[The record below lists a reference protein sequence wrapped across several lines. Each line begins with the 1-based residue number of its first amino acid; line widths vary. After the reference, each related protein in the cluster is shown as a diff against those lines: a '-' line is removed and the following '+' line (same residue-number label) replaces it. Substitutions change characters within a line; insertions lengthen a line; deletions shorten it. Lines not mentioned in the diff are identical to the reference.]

1 MLGVGCGTS
10 YDDKFGLG
18 VGLGHSLDKMEEIF
32 AWHLRAYEEGKLLRK
47 VVALGNLTLT
57 LRGDRAQETV
67 VAATVDN
74 VNLIGIDVEVAHK
87 VVLYMFADGD
97 DAVGTAE

>member
-1 MLGVGCGTS
+1 MLGVGCGTA
-10 YDDKFGLG
+10 YDNEFGIG
-18 VGLGHSLDKMEEIF
+18 VGFGHSLHKMEEVF
-32 AWHLRAYEEGKLLRK
+32 AWHLRAYEEDKLLRK

-74 VNLIGIDVEVAHK
+74 INLIGIDVEVAHQ
-87 VVLYMFADGD
+87 VVLYMLADGY
-97 DAVGTAE
+97 DAVRAA